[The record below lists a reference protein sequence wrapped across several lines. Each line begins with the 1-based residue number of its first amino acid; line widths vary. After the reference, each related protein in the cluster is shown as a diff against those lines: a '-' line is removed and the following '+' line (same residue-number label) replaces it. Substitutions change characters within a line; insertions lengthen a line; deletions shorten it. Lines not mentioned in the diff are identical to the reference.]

1 MAAPVVGDKAVV
13 QEGSAVGLDRQF
25 ANTTH
30 KMGIVVP
37 HKAKKKQ
44 KRNLFVKGV
53 YLSGFIKNG
62 YVHASFINCDLDPCC
77 LHNDMSPLSPT
88 FRNEPGLLT
97 AST

>member
-13 QEGSAVGLDRQF
+13 QEGSSVELVSQF

-37 HKAKKKQ
+37 HIGKK
-44 KRNLFVKGV
+44 KRNLSVKGV
-53 YLSGFIKNG
+53 YLSDFIKNG
-62 YVHASFINCDLDPCC
+62 YVHAPAFINCDLDPCC

>member
-13 QEGSAVGLDRQF
+13 QEGSAVGLVRRF

-37 HKAKKKQ
+37 HKGKK

-62 YVHASFINCDLDPCC
+62 YVHAPAFINCDLDPCC